1 MRLPDIRTSML
12 ALVLAASPVSL
23 PSGFISPPA
32 DKPIVLAMSDVI
44 ACNFPNSLPDEA
56 VAANL
61 RVSTSSHAPL
71 WRADIDDL
79 ADCLRKKAEA
89 I

>member
-1 MRLPDIRTSML
+1 MRLPILRISCL
-12 ALVLAASPVSL
+12 ALILSAAPVTLS
-23 PSGFISPPA
+23 SGFLAPA

-44 ACNFPNSLPDEA
+44 ACNFPSSLPDEA
-56 VAANL
+56 VAAHL
-61 RVSTSSHAPL
+61 RVSSSTHAPL